1 MRDNDQA
8 SNNDSSSYPRPPP
21 YNPHYREEEPSEEE
35 NVDHDRREEVEM
47 SLEEL
52 REARLRRL
60 SNPAASRVRRR
71 VT

>member
-21 YNPHYREEEPSEEE
+21 YNPHYREEE